1 MGSGKTNKTRG
12 HNGERYYANFFR
24 ALGFTF
30 CETSRQASRKH
41 DNAKID
47 LMYIPY
53 NIQIKTGKH
62 STMNPGKELF
72 SMETSINVMF
82 PPENEVFKKPCIL
95 IHRKM
100 AEGYRRTDLDDLVYM
115 SLQQFNLFNNNGAKL
130 EYISLK
136 EFKFDLFSQFKTIV
150 CITVENFKNNIILKE
165 HPNVNNSNEATDSGI

>member
-12 HNGERYYANFFR
+12 HKGERHYVNFFKD
-24 ALGFTF
+24 LGFTF
-30 CETSRQASRKH
+30 CATSRAASRKH

-62 STMNPGKELF
+62 TTMNPGKELLN
-72 SMETSINVMF
+72 METSIKVMF
-82 PPENEVFKKPCIL
+82 PPEDEVFKKPCIL

-115 SLQQFNLFNNNGAKL
+115 SLQQFDLFNSKGAKL

-136 EFKFDLFSQFKTIV
+136 EFKFDLTSQFKTIV
-150 CITVENFKNNIILKE
+150 GVTVENFKNEVILKE
-165 HPNVNNSNEATDSGI
+165 HPNVNNSDKTGSTGI